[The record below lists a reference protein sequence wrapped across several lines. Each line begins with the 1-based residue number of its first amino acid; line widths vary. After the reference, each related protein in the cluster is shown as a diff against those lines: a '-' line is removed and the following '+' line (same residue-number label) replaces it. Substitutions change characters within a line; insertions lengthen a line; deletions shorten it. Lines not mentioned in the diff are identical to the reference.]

1 MIKQTLEVVSRWL
14 DAVAAALVAGLGRL
28 TSPRKVKLVEEN
40 GNTFAIRAG
49 ARTAGTRVRIEGGH
63 VVGRLPEDVTRILR
77 GSRLELI
84 LRSDPFLFRP
94 LELPGRAAEFL
105 GGVVRAQID
114 RLTPWSAEEAVFGWS
129 APTEAGN
136 ERIVVT
142 VAPTARAKIAP
153 YVQALSELGAQSIA
167 VFAASQGADAGVAPI
182 KVLEH
187 ERSAP
192 SMSAASAAAWLPSSC
207 SLRSWPVG
215 PSAPISSSGAIS
227 PPARTSSRARSRS
240 AAPPSAAVLTR
251 TSTARA
257 APSACWSVAST
268 PIRRR

>member
-14 DAVAAALVAGLGRL
+14 DAVAAALVAGLGRR

-40 GNTFAIRAG
+40 ANTFAIRAG
-49 ARTAGTRVRIEGGH
+49 ARTAGARVRIEGGH

-84 LRSDPFLFRP
+84 LRSSISVPAARISGTCGGISRRCRARADRP
-94 LELPGRAAEFL
+94 ADTL
-105 GGVVRAQID
+105 
-114 RLTPWSAEEAVFGWS
+114 SAEEAVFGWS

-142 VAPTARAKIAP
+142 VAATARAKIAL

-187 ERSAP
+187 ERS
-192 SMSAASAAAWLPSSC
+192 
-207 SLRSWPVG
+207 
-215 PSAPISSSGAIS
+215 GALDVRRI
-227 PPARTSSRARSRS
+227 RGGLVDILLL
-240 AAPPSAAVLTR
+240 AAVLAGGALGADFIAGGDIA
-251 TSTARA
+251 ARQNEFARKITERRAAIRSGADTNVDGAA